1 MRKPR
6 ITIGGMMIAVAIVAM
21 ILGLLIR
28 TPWLIAI
35 VIFLVLM
42 MGPQI
47 VVVAFCLL
55 LATRDGAGR
64 S

>member
-35 VIFLVLM
+35 VIFLVLI